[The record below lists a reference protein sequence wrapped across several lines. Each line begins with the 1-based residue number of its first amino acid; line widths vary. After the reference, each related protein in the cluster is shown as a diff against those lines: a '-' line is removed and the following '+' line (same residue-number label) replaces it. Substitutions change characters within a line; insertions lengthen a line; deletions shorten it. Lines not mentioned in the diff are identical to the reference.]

1 MSIDDERFELL
12 SVLLKRRGTVRRL
25 DEGPAAKRTLVEA
38 LDCSRSTVDRAVREL
53 ESHGL
58 VAYEDGRYELTPVG
72 EQAVAG
78 TTELLDRIGVAREL
92 RPFLEHLP
100 PGRFDLDLELLADAD
115 VLLPEPGNP
124 WAMINRH
131 VGVLERAEDVRAV
144 LPLLGLHAQ
153 QVVHERV
160 VEAGARAELVGSPEV
175 VRTLVADPDFVE
187 RTREMAETGRCRV
200 FQADERPPYFVGV
213 MDEIVQIGTDED
225 GEPRAIVE
233 STAPAVRDWA
243 ETTYDRFRGRA
254 TRVDLLEATA
264 DAEGSTAD

>member
-12 SVLLKRRGTVRRL
+12 SVFLKRRGTVRRL

-124 WAMINRH
+124 WAMINHH
-131 VGVLERAEDVRAV
+131 VAVLERADEVRAV

-160 VEAGARAELVGSPEV
+160 VEEGARAELVGSPEV
-175 VRTLVADPDFVE
+175 VRTLVADPEFVE

-213 MDEIVQIGTDED
+213 MDEVVQIGADEA

-233 STAPAVRDWA
+233 STDPAVRDWA
-243 ETTYDRFRGRA
+243 EATYERFRRRA

-264 DAEGSTAD
+264 DAEEPAVD